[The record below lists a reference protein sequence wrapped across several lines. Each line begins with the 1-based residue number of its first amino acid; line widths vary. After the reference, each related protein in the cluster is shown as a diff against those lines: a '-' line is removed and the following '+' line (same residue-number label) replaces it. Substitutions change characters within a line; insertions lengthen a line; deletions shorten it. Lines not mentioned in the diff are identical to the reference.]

1 MRVYIRKYEKNMD
14 EGSNLVISN
23 RLYTPGVRG
32 IRQRVLDKDL
42 STILIAFVDGNPIGC
57 LTIDQYP
64 KRVGSKKYS
73 IINTWIKPDYR
84 GLSLGKKLLLKAEEI
99 AEYPLAGYASK
110 KGGSFYNNNNIKA
123 ISY

>member
-1 MRVYIRKYEKNMD
+1 MRLYIRKYEKNMD

-23 RLYTPGVRG
+23 RLYTPGVSG
-32 IRQRVLDKDL
+32 IRQRVLDKNL

-64 KRVGSKKYS
+64 KRVGFKKYS

-84 GLSLGKKLLLKAEEI
+84 GLSLGRKLLLKAEEI

-110 KGGSFYNNNNIKA
+110 KGLSFYNNNNIKA